1 MAIKR
6 RTVTI
11 KATDFPGERV
21 TGGTVDFTLPCDLH
35 DPETGEI
42 LKAGTWTA
50 TVPGTVSLPV
60 YSDTIGTQDGY
71 HDWHI
76 TVTKSWHTS
85 HPYRI
90 QVPSGSGSIALGS
103 IPALSP
109 LPRQEAR
116 YALATASVRAVPGTD
131 WGGYGAVT
139 GSNLALTLTIP
150 DSADSGGVGLGLVN
164 VLTYG
169 AVGDGVADDTAAI
182 EAAANAAGVEGVVF
196 FPPHLTFRTTRTITM
211 PVPQRWIGVTPSQN
225 TPNATAATTIKV
237 DHNGIGVVCS
247 SGHIQGIRFQGRG
260 ASATGC
266 IGIKITG
273 AATIQDVFLLDFA
286 EAINMNQA
294 WYAVL
299 DRVFTRWCGLAA
311 RIDYC
316 YNVSLVNFRVSGLQR
331 TADTY
336 GRGIIMTDRSMVKMH
351 GGSIEQYT
359 TGILMGSDQHLYMS
373 GVYMESW
380 SPNAVGVKFAAQ
392 RSSLI
397 ATGCEVYLDNHKAWL
412 HAGAGSSGDCLVANG
427 NHFKASAN
435 STTGANIYAYMLNG
449 QATLQSSLGPDSWGG
464 VGTKTGYRYA
474 NLNAANGGS
483 IITPIG
489 ATIG

>member
-1 MAIKR
+1 MAITR

-11 KATDFPGERV
+11 KATDFPGERIGTGDVV
-21 TGGTVDFTLPCDLH
+21 TFTLPCDLN
-35 DPETGEI
+35 DTDGTI
-42 LKAGTWTA
+42 IKAGSWEVP
-50 TVPGTVSLPV
+50 VPGSVDLPV
-60 YSDTIGTQDGY
+60 YDNAVATQDGMRSWY
-71 HDWHI
+71 I
-76 TVTKSWHTS
+76 EVCKSWHKQ

-90 QVPSGSGSIALGS
+90 QVPAGSGSVALGS

-109 LPRQEAR
+109 LTPAEAR
-116 YALATASVRAVPGTD
+116 FALATASVRPVPGTD
-131 WGGYGAVT
+131 WGGWGTVQ
-139 GSNLALTLTIP
+139 GSNLALTLTVP
-150 DSADSGGVGLGLVN
+150 DSPGGGGVGLGIVN

-225 TPNATAATTIKV
+225 TPNATAATAIKV
-237 DHNGIGVVCS
+237 DHNGIGVVCH

-260 ASATGC
+260 AGATGC
-266 IGIKITG
+266 IGIKIAG
-273 AATIQDVFLLDFA
+273 AATIQDVFLVDFA

-294 WYAVL
+294 WYVYL
-299 DRVFTRWCGLAA
+299 DRVFTRWNGLAL

-359 TGILMGSDQHLYMS
+359 TGIEMGSDQHLYMS
-373 GVYMESW
+373 GVYMESY
-380 SPNAVGVKFAAQ
+380 SPGAVGVKFGAQ
-392 RSSLI
+392 RSSLK
-397 ATGCEVYLDNHKAWL
+397 ATGCEVYLDNH
-412 HAGAGSSGDCLVANG
+412 
-427 NHFKASAN
+427 
-435 STTGANIYAYMLNG
+435 
-449 QATLQSSLGPDSWGG
+449 
-464 VGTKTGYRYA
+464 
-474 NLNAANGGS
+474 AA
-483 IITPIG
+483 
-489 ATIG
+489 